1 MNIIENADMSRYCTY
16 KAGGSARYLISV
28 ENIEELR
35 EALKMAKEKK
45 LDSFILG
52 RGSNVLVRDGG
63 YDGIIIRLAGNL
75 P

>member
-52 RGSNVLVRDGG
+52 RG
-63 YDGIIIRLAGNL
+63 
-75 P
+75 

>member
-35 EALKMAKEKK
+35 EAQASWKANPLKDLYYA
-45 LDSFILG
+45 
-52 RGSNVLVRDGG
+52 
-63 YDGIIIRLAGNL
+63 LAAIDPKNH
-75 P
+75 

>member
-35 EALKMAKEKK
+35 EVLLSVSLYLKNQ
-45 LDSFILG
+45 
-52 RGSNVLVRDGG
+52 SNR
-63 YDGIIIRLAGNL
+63 
-75 P
+75 PFWMM